1 MSEFEYLSVLV
12 SIIIGLGLTQIL
24 SGVARSV
31 HRRRSIELDPIH
43 SVWSASTFLM
53 LILNWW
59 VFFQSR
65 ELGEWTFSTFLVVVS
80 WAVLFYLMAVILYPP
95 DMEEDETYGDV
106 WSRNRRWFMGIWVGT
121 SVLDTLI
128 TYRRGDLFNPPT
140 YLPVIL
146 HLMVLGLLGVFIR
159 SRRFHLAL
167 GIYVLLFALAWST
180 GVRRLLGV

>member
-12 SIIIGLGLTQIL
+12 SIVIGLGLTQIL

-31 HRRRSIELDPIH
+31 HRRRTIELDPIH
-43 SVWSASTFLM
+43 SVWSASTFII

-65 ELGEWTFSTFLVVVS
+65 ELGAWTFAAFLAVVS

-106 WSRNRRWFMGIWVGT
+106 WSRNRRWFMGLWLAT
-121 SVLDTLI
+121 SVLDIVLTGL
-128 TYRRGDLFNPPT
+128 RGDLLDPPT
-140 YLPVIL
+140 YLPAIL
-146 HLMVLGLLGVFIR
+146 HLAVLAALGMVIS

-167 GIYVLLFALAWST
+167 AVYVLVFALAWSL